1 MKNIARFIADFIE
14 RHVSSQVS
22 SLQSEAA
29 EYRAVFNGPPADMLS
44 LVYECLTNGGQSL
57 ETNLR
62 NGDAIRIPVLL
73 QTDKLPPGVA
83 NPLVGESGLCD
94 GNHLLVLRNEPR
106 CPIFVG
112 LVPPGQHS
120 SLSQTSTRSDFG
132 VSPGNSGAASIF
144 QWLSDG
150 FIQLLVDEG
159 LKAGKASPSEA
170 EINQARSLVD
180 AAVEAADVAEKH
192 DTSRREAWMVLARL
206 WSLKDSP
213 LPFGSRVS
221 LATGFPP
228 GSDGSVDAKAKRS
241 VLEGLADRLEQVSWG
256 GVTQQLHDR
265 ASGDRERALLT
276 DAIGY
281 LQRRCDVITAL
292 GRSIPHFYGPAVTDT
307 TNTPPG
313 WWQELTVERW
323 AFLLEEDSPRKEAI
337 KLECANPVI
346 LSLRGFVPITS
357 GKISVR
363 IVLPESEGATEILVR
378 RIAAGGPKN
387 HREWNLSGKGVLE
400 IEDDEIPMHR
410 TPIRYEAET
419 VDSSGGLKKGTL
431 RVISLAGWEPGI
443 IVYSRTALKGSLTKA
458 QSKSRDKVDLE
469 SSLVLSGH
477 GRHYL
482 DVYLRPGVLVMGSAR
497 ASDERGQVDDSRE
510 IALVQ
515 IADSEFGLE
524 VDATGD
530 CFYQFRIKRPEKDG
544 TDNFRVDL
552 TGDDVAPDECSSQF
566 ELLIQRNTQRESAR
580 SMKVV
585 RLNRQLRSADLQ
597 GWMLDPRNVRS
608 SFYPLVFAPDYA
620 SDWRTRDW
628 SSPEDTVLSK
638 GKFLNDPR
646 PRVDEMKAPAEFL
659 DAREELALRVRGEEG
674 NGLVE
679 SASLGEWAATDVKFA
694 ELVERYVRT
703 YSDWLAASPNDAA
716 WCDLSIVT
724 RFESDEV
731 TLIQEPDAILV
742 SPLHPLRLAWQ
753 CLAQKSLFLAQRK
766 LPCPAASV
774 LDPHCVPDVI
784 ALPLRTASG
793 GIKSAVFFAVECS
806 SDYWGIL
813 WNTQRLDRIAE
824 LAANPP
830 LDKELGLLVGG
841 VSSGFSVSQV
851 HRALTDVCELL
862 VAKPVISVLV
872 SSAAGQNN
880 ACNEGIIS
888 WSRKNYSVHER
899 ERSELRP
906 FGAREIRI
914 LDDRKAFARPE
925 DAEIS
930 NLAEDTGNAVQW
942 YAGIDPSISPDLG
955 IIAQLETSNAGHDQA
970 KTLSPLGV
978 GGLIRSRIREQLKGA
993 SGQLLNESRVA
1004 GVAPVSGDGLA
1015 DNTAKAV
1022 SMLENLSATPVGY
1035 VFAPSVH
1042 AITSTLKKAEFAAV
1056 SSSAV
1061 DPACFLGG
1069 WLEDT
1074 YLWDYELPSYSSRAG
1089 DNNGY
1094 YLLSSIKELDRE
1106 TLRIVL
1112 SKLPGCKD
1120 ISDEKL
1126 DQIVL
1131 EVARRGIPTVRGLSG
1146 GDSSASGD
1154 LGLFVATRVLQ
1165 DTFQVSATAR
1175 ESLLRVWAETGEDAE
1190 IVLVIPID
1198 PFKGYLEDL
1207 GRAIKKNTMHRPDL
1221 LVAALR
1227 VSAGSVSCKLTPIE
1241 VKYRGGPG
1249 QMPASGRVEALGQA
1263 KSFSALVNGLR
1274 SAFSDDAEM
1283 LLWKLAFQHLLI
1295 SMLGYGFRVY
1305 SQQMAVSGRSSRWAE
1320 LHARVTEAI
1329 LSSEMELS
1337 VDERGRLIVIDGTQ
1351 LSAPRD
1357 IDGDGFLETIELS
1370 QADAAEI
1377 VRGDGQPIYDAVR
1390 LKVGD
1395 WDMLPRVSKIA
1406 PARTVQTVPKDSSAD
1421 VGVGASQSVPD
1432 RQPETNPA
1440 DEAIGA
1446 EESMGSEG
1454 ALTPSGNNEALPS
1467 SCSPQAVQTGIDLLI
1482 GDSMDGFEEI
1492 VRRLNVGDTALNQMN
1507 MGVVG
1512 DLGTGKTQLLKS
1524 LIYQIS
1530 QGAPE
1535 NRGIRPKILIFDYK
1549 KDYSSDDFVA
1559 ATGARVVKPWHLPI
1573 NLFDVSGSSQ
1583 SIAPWLERFKF
1594 FADVL
1599 DKIYPGVGP
1608 VQRQNL
1614 KRAVR
1619 DAYDQAEP
1627 GRAPTIYDVHA
1638 NYQAVLAGK
1647 VDSLSA
1653 IIDDFVDMELF
1664 TREPTSLESFDDFL
1678 DGVVVISLN
1687 ELGQDDRTKNMLV
1700 AIMLNVFY
1708 EHMLRIPKR
1717 PFLGAAGNMRVVDSM
1732 LLVDEADN
1740 IMRYEFDV
1748 LRKILLQGR
1757 EFGVG
1762 VVLASQYLSHFKVG
1776 ATDYRQP
1783 LLSWFVHK
1791 VPNVTPQELSALG
1804 LSGQTTL
1811 AQFADRIKSLGL
1823 HECLYKTHDVAG
1835 EFVRGVP
1842 FYKLREGVT
1851 NRS

>member
-1 MKNIARFIADFIE
+1 LKNIARFIAGFIE
-14 RHVSSQVS
+14 RHVCSQVS
-22 SLQSEAA
+22 SLQRDAA

-44 LVYECLTNGGQSL
+44 LVYECLTNGGHGL

-62 NGDAIRIPVLL
+62 NGDVVRVPVLL
-73 QTDKLPPGVA
+73 QTDKLAPGEA

-132 VSPGNSGAASIF
+132 VSPSNSGAASIS
-144 QWLSDG
+144 QWLNDG

-159 LKAGKASPSEA
+159 LKAGAAKPSDA
-170 EINQARSLVD
+170 EVNQARSLVE

-192 DTSRREAWMVLARL
+192 DTSRRAAWLVLARL
-206 WSLKDSP
+206 WALKDSP

-228 GSDGSVDAKAKRS
+228 SGDGSVDAKAKKG
-241 VLEGLADRLEQVSWG
+241 VLEELADRLEQVSWG
-256 GVTQQLHDR
+256 GAAQQLQGR
-265 ASGDRERALLT
+265 ASGDRERASLT

-292 GRSIPHFYGPAVTDT
+292 GRSISHFYGPAVTDGVG
-307 TNTPPG
+307 TPPD
-313 WWQELTVERW
+313 WWQDLTVERW
-323 AFLLEEDSPRKEAI
+323 AYLLEEDSPRKEAI
-337 KLECANPVI
+337 RLECANPVI
-346 LSLRGFVPITS
+346 PNLRGFVPITS
-357 GKISVR
+357 GKVVVR
-363 IVLPESEGATEILVR
+363 VMLPEGEESTEILVR
-378 RIAAGGPKN
+378 RVVSGGVKN
-387 HREWNLSGKGVLE
+387 HREWRLSGKGILE
-400 IEDDEIPMHR
+400 IEDDVIPLHR
-410 TPIRYEAET
+410 TPVRYEAESA
-419 VDSSGGLKKGTL
+419 DSSGGLKKGTL
-431 RVISLAGWEPGI
+431 KVISLAGWEPGLV
-443 IVYSRTALKGSLTKA
+443 VYSRTALKGSLTKA
-458 QSKSRDKVDLE
+458 QTKSRDKVDLE

-482 DVYLRPGVLVMGSAR
+482 DVYLRPGVSIVANAK
-497 ASDERGQVDDSRE
+497 ASDERGQVDNSRE
-510 IALVQ
+510 IPLVK
-515 IADSEFGLE
+515 IAESEFGLE

-530 CFYQFRIKRPEKDG
+530 CFYQFQIKRPEKDG
-544 TDNFRVDL
+544 VDNFRVDL

-620 SDWRTRDW
+620 VDWRTRDW
-628 SSPEDTVLSK
+628 GSPEDTVLSN

-646 PRVDEMKAPAEFL
+646 PRVEEMKAPAEFL
-659 DAREELALRVRGEEG
+659 DAREQIASRIRGEEG

-679 SASLGEWAATDVKFA
+679 SASLGEWAASDESFA
-694 ELVERYVRT
+694 TLVERYVRT
-703 YSDWLAASPNDAA
+703 YSDWLAASPNEAA
-716 WCDLSIVT
+716 WCDLSMVT

-731 TLIQEPDAILV
+731 TLVQEPDAVLV

-774 LDPHCVPDVI
+774 LDPHCVPDVL

-793 GIKSAVFFAVECS
+793 GIKPTVFFAVECS

-824 LAANPP
+824 FAAKSP

-888 WSRKNYSVHER
+888 WSRKNYSVQER

-914 LDDRKAFARPE
+914 LDDRKGFARPE

-955 IIAQLETSNAGHDQA
+955 IIAQLETSNAGHDQT
-970 KTLSPLGV
+970 KISSPMGV
-978 GGLIRSRIREQLKGA
+978 GGLIRSRIREQLKSA
-993 SGQLLNESRVA
+993 SGQLLSESRAA
-1004 GVAPVSGDGLA
+1004 GGAPISGDGLA
-1015 DNTAKAV
+1015 DNTAKAA
-1022 SMLENLSATPVGY
+1022 SLLENLSETPVGY

-1042 AITSTLKKAEFAAV
+1042 AITSTLQKAEFAAV

-1106 TLRIVL
+1106 TLRVVL
-1112 SKLPGCKD
+1112 SKLPDCKG

-1165 DTFQVSATAR
+1165 DTFQVSAEAR
-1175 ESLLRVWAETGEDAE
+1175 NSLFPVWTEAGEDAE

-1198 PFKGYLEDL
+1198 PFQGYLDDL

-1227 VSAGSVSCKLTPIE
+1227 VSATSVSCKLTPVE

-1249 QMPASGRVEALGQA
+1249 QMPVSGRIEALGQA
-1263 KSFSALVNGLR
+1263 KSFSALVNGLLGT
-1274 SAFSDDAEM
+1274 FSEDAEM

-1305 SQQMAVSGRSSRWAE
+1305 SQQVVVSGRSTRWAE

-1329 LSSEMELS
+1329 LSSEMGLS

-1357 IDGDGFLETIELS
+1357 IDGDGFSETIELS
-1370 QADAAEI
+1370 QADAAAI
-1377 VRGDGQPIYDAVR
+1377 VRGDGQLIYDAVR

-1395 WDMLPRVSKIA
+1395 WGMFPKESRIASARTISIGPRDPSADAGLGISQSAPSRRPEEAPGIGAVGAEKPGESGEA
-1406 PARTVQTVPKDSSAD
+1406 PAPSNKDESGTSGTSPRTD
-1421 VGVGASQSVPD
+1421 
-1432 RQPETNPA
+1432 
-1440 DEAIGA
+1440 
-1446 EESMGSEG
+1446 
-1454 ALTPSGNNEALPS
+1454 
-1467 SCSPQAVQTGIDLLI
+1467 QAGIDLLI
-1482 GDSMDGFEEI
+1482 GDSMDGFEEV
-1492 VRRLNVGDTALNQMN
+1492 VRRLNVGDTALNQLN

-1524 LIYQIS
+1524 LIYQFS

-1535 NRGIRPKILIFDYK
+1535 NRGVRPKILIFDYK

-1614 KRAVR
+1614 KKAVR
-1619 DAYDQAEP
+1619 DAYDQAE
-1627 GRAPTIYDVHA
+1627 GTGQAPTIYDIHA

-1664 TREPTSLESFDDFL
+1664 TREPTSLESFDAFL

-1762 VVLASQYLSHFKVG
+1762 VVLASQYLSHFKAG

-1804 LSGQTTL
+1804 LTGQTTL

-1835 EFVRGVP
+1835 EFVKGLP
-1842 FYKLREGVT
+1842 FYKLRQG
-1851 NRS
+1851 